1 MGEVEVVCG
10 SSALISEDGEAVA
23 VVDEEDVFTNVFEE
37 FLEGCEV
44 AVGGEDRVGEDDGGG
59 VEGIEDLVGVGGVE
73 MVVGVDGHLR
83 EVGGVLEGRV
93 GAGVDDGVVDSQ
105 RREALEG
112 GEVGG
117 VSVGDEEGVVE
128 SGEVCECGFEVRVGL
143 GVACG
148 LARGGGGE
156 SEGGQSGLGG
166 GDDLGVVGESEVVA
180 SSAGKE
186 WKTISGDM
194 GGAG

>member
-1 MGEVEVVCG
+1 M
-10 SSALISEDGEAVA
+10 
-23 VVDEEDVFTNVFEE
+23 
-37 FLEGCEV
+37 
-44 AVGGEDRVGEDDGGG
+44 
-59 VEGIEDLVGVGGVE
+59 
-73 MVVGVDGHLR
+73 DGHLR

-105 RREALEG
+105 RGEALEG

-128 SGEVCECGFEVRVGL
+128 SGEVCERGFEVRVGL

-156 SEGGQSGLGG
+156 AEGGEGGLGG

-180 SSAGKE
+180 SSEGEE